1 MKSLIDAT
9 NLTRS
14 EIIKERLFECYY
26 NGEVENTQ
34 LWQIF
39 ERTSEMLGLVS
50 PAEYQNRHKISNQ
63 AAHRKP
69 FKRIFGAK
77 VIIDNY

>member
-1 MKSLIDAT
+1 MKSLIDTT

-14 EIIKERLFECYY
+14 EIIMQRLFECYH
-26 NGEVENTQ
+26 NGEVDNTQ

-39 ERTSEMLGLVS
+39 ERTADMLGLVS
-50 PAEYQNRHKISNQ
+50 PAEYQKKHGISNQ

-69 FKRIFGAK
+69 FKRIFGSK